1 VYDTARAA
9 LLALTDHVRFERV
22 AVKVLRRQFPGLRIT
37 GPSGDLNRDAFGR
50 PLFGEHDE
58 IVLLVSCEKEWT
70 GKLKRDLGEYGAYP
84 GHDRPEKAI
93 FVTNRSTKQT
103 TQLTWKKWSGKE
115 LGIVLEIVDLNELS
129 LELESDELYQVA
141 ENDLGV
147 RPRGPRVLQ
156 PVAAFRD
163 TQKSRLPG
171 ADSPLVGR
179 VHDMQTLTEAVT
191 PSRQPASTRIVVI
204 EGPGGIGKTR
214 LAVDGAYA
222 AATTLVAATGT
233 AVSADCL
240 SDVPLDTP
248 SIVIIDDAHRSPD
261 LSGIA
266 AMLRDPRFAGVKVVL
281 TVPAGGT
288 PGVLDRIGLDRAEA
302 VIIRLAGLDRGEI
315 DQIVK
320 DRGFSAES
328 FRSHVIE
335 VAQGNPWLAH
345 AACAVAAEQ
354 PTYSWNDTAELL
366 SELIEHRMR
375 HTGPEPDEH
384 RAAAVALALLTSVK
398 DGEELAALAGAV
410 TALPYEPHR
419 LDILLE
425 DLTEAGIAV
434 GPPYAIRP
442 DAAAP
447 VLAAAAL
454 DPGARVKIKLRPALQ
469 VLGRAA
475 VLIPPPE
482 PHRGYGVLGIKPL
495 PHDPDCRLPAI
506 DSLRL
511 AARLSVLAQAAS
523 QRGDRQ
529 TLDVLHQAVRE
540 LPDDADVAA
549 WLDILTLAG
558 AVAPAAPRLAADLRD
573 ALTRQWPPAPAP
585 ASCLWDDDDPARR
598 YRFDIEMLLKQVIA
612 IGEQMGH
619 VDTDRAV
626 SWMLECV
633 WLSHPVLGT
642 LGVRLASQAV
652 RSLLR
657 TRLRTTA
664 QTWDHVFRQRQHVL
678 DAVLRWGRDRRA
690 GPPAGLPATGR
701 AARDPALSAHVLL
714 TAITPL
720 LSVIAEEHLLGK
732 PDAPDAFVWSNYA
745 LPDDPRTRTILMSA
759 ADAAATLLDHLD
771 TQSPAATPVLKA
783 IVGLPQASRAEAA
796 RGLLGAKPLPGYA
809 VQILNEAA
817 ARISGAVASHW
828 HLLPLTIRYAAA
840 ESTARHGARRGLS
853 LEDLSAAGDPIAAAA
868 ADDTAV
874 EQLLTVL
881 PVDQPRQ
888 RTSEASST
896 DRQAENRARAQHLA
910 ETLPA
915 GEAAELLTQIDHA
928 DASSDQYDCLAAFA
942 YTAGQNAPDP
952 QAILSRLSAETLAA
966 SNFLF
971 KGLLQAWP
979 EQALTWLSAN
989 IGTYRVALLALSV
1002 ADEIPPAQEDE
1013 LLDTITAKLAASGT
1027 ARPTE
1032 TDDVHTDRSDATG
1045 TGNAYEDEAGLPDLT
1060 TQLASHLTW
1069 CRAQP
1074 RNRLTK
1080 LVTLSSCAS
1089 DRALPRILAA
1099 IDRILHTPPGQ
1110 LAIAGE
1116 DNQTMRRSLVGILA
1130 RALTPA
1136 NGISSAGLDYDT
1148 ATAAEALGRT
1158 APAETAQMLTDR
1170 TLSATLSVIPSDWEE
1185 MLTQTPAHQREPLA
1199 VAYQELIE
1207 QHLTA
1212 QALTSQTETM
1222 ALDVLSVLG
1231 RGTPRW
1237 TDLIRSWAAGNAI
1250 DRVHAASAIRRCWQD
1265 PIWAELVPQLI
1276 DAGLDEQAMTQLRQ
1290 GLLCIEDGVDALGAS
1305 TRLNALQ
1312 PLLSDIRPAVCQ
1324 FAAEISDTLHALL
1337 SPLPPASPHKSRR

>member
-9 LLALTDHVRFERV
+9 LLALTDHVVFERV
-22 AVKVLRRQFPGLRIT
+22 AVKVLRRQIPGLRIT

-50 PLFGEHDE
+50 PLFGERDE
-58 IVLLVSCEKEWT
+58 IVLLVSCEEKWT
-70 GKLKRDLGEYGAYP
+70 RKLKRDLGQYGTYP
-84 GHDRPEKAI
+84 GHDRPQRAI

-103 TQLTWKKWSGKE
+103 TQVTWKKWSRKE
-115 LGIVLEIVDLNELS
+115 LSIALEIVDLNELS
-129 LELESDELYQVA
+129 LELESDDLYQVA

-147 RPRGPRVLQ
+147 RPRKPRVLQ

-163 TQKSRLPG
+163 MQKSRFPG
-171 ADSPLVGR
+171 AGSPLVGR
-179 VHDMQTLTEAVT
+179 VCEMQTLTAAVT
-191 PSRQPASTRIVVI
+191 PSRQRASSRVVII

-222 AATTLVAATGT
+222 AATTVVAGAGT

-248 SIVIIDDAHRSPD
+248 SIVVADDAHRSAD

-266 AMLRDPRFAGVKVVL
+266 AMLRDPRFASVKLVL
-281 TVPAGGT
+281 TVLAGGT
-288 PGVLDRIGLDRAEA
+288 SGVLERLGLDRAEA
-302 VIIRLAGLDRGEI
+302 VIIRLAGLDRSEI
-315 DQIVK
+315 DQIVM
-320 DRGFSAES
+320 DRGFTGES

-345 AACAVAAEQ
+345 AACTVAAEQ

-366 SELIEHRMR
+366 SKLIEHRIR

-384 RAAAVALALLTSVK
+384 RAAAVALALLTSVR
-398 DGEELAALAGAV
+398 DGEELASLAGAI
-410 TALPYEPHR
+410 TALPGDPHR

-425 DLTEAGIAV
+425 DLAEAGIAA

-475 VLIPPPE
+475 VLSLPSDPA
-482 PHRGYGVLGIKPL
+482 HRGRGVLGIGPL
-495 PHDPDCRLPAI
+495 PEEPDWRFPAI
-506 DSLRL
+506 DCFRL
-511 AARLSVLAQAAS
+511 AAQLSVLAQAAS

-529 TLDVLHQAVRE
+529 TLHVLHQAVRE

-549 WLDILTLAG
+549 WLDILPLAG

-585 ASCLWDDDDPARR
+585 CLWDDDDPARR
-598 YRFDIEMLLKQVIA
+598 CRSDIEMLLKQVITT
-612 IGEQMGH
+612 GEQIGH
-619 VDTDRAV
+619 IDTDRAV

-633 WLSHPVLGT
+633 WLSYPVLGT
-642 LGVRLASQAV
+642 FSVKFASQAI

-657 TRLRTTA
+657 TRLRSTA

-690 GPPAGLPATGR
+690 GPPAGLPAAER
-701 AARDPALSAHVLL
+701 AARDPALPAHVLL
-714 TAITPL
+714 TALTPL
-720 LSVIAEEHLLGK
+720 LSVIAEEHLFGK

-745 LPDDPRTRTILMSA
+745 LPDDPRTRAILMSA
-759 ADAAATLLDHLD
+759 AGEAAILLDHLD
-771 TQSPAATPVLKA
+771 TQSSGARPVLQTIA
-783 IVGLPQASRAEAA
+783 GLPQAIRAEAA
-796 RGLLGAKPLPGYA
+796 RGLAGAKPLPGYA
-809 VQILNEAA
+809 VQALNEAA
-817 ARISGAVASHW
+817 ARISEAVAAHW

-840 ESTARHGARRGLS
+840 KSTARYGARRGHS
-853 LEDLSAAGDPIAAAA
+853 LNDLSADGDPIAAAA
-868 ADDTAV
+868 ARDTAV

-888 RTSEASST
+888 RTGAASNP
-896 DRQAENRARAQHLA
+896 DRQTENRARAQHLA
-910 ETLPA
+910 ETLPP
-915 GEAAELLTQIDHA
+915 GEAAELLTLIDHA
-928 DASSDQYDCLAAFA
+928 DASSDQYDCLTAFA
-942 YTAGQNAPDP
+942 YAAGQNAPDP
-952 QAILSRLSAETLAA
+952 HAILSRLSAETLAA

-971 KGLLQAWP
+971 NGLLRTWP

-989 IGTYRVALLALSV
+989 IGTYRVALLAVSV
-1002 ADEIPPAQEDE
+1002 ADEIPRAREDE
-1013 LLDTITAKLAASGT
+1013 LLDAITAKLAASGT
-1027 ARPTE
+1027 ARPAR
-1032 TDDVHTDRSDATG
+1032 TDDAHTDRSNATG
-1045 TGNAYEDEAGLPDLT
+1045 TGNAYDNEAGLPDLT

-1074 RNRLTK
+1074 RDRLAR
-1080 LVTLSSCAS
+1080 LVTVSSRAS
-1089 DRALPRILAA
+1089 DRVLSRILAA
-1099 IDRILHTPPGQ
+1099 VHGILRTPPGQ

-1116 DNQTMRRSLVGILA
+1116 DGRAMRRSLVAILA
-1130 RALTPA
+1130 RGLTAA
-1136 NGISSAGLDYDT
+1136 NAISRADIDYDT
-1148 ATAAEALGRT
+1148 ATAAEALGRA

-1170 TLSATLSVIPSDWEE
+1170 TLDATLPVIPSAWEE
-1185 MLTQTPAHQREPLA
+1185 LLTQAPAREREPLA

-1212 QALTSQTETM
+1212 RELTSQTATI
-1222 ALDVLSVLG
+1222 ALDVLTVLG

-1250 DRVHAASAIRRCWQD
+1250 NRTYTAGALRRCWHD
-1265 PIWAELVPQLI
+1265 PLWAELVPQLI
-1276 DAGLDEQAMTQLRQ
+1276 DAGLDEQAMMQLRQ
-1290 GLLCIEDGVDALGAS
+1290 GLLCIDDGIDALGVSA
-1305 TRLNALQ
+1305 RLNALR
-1312 PLLSDIRPAVCQ
+1312 PLLSDIRPVVCQ
-1324 FAAEISDTLHALL
+1324 FAAEISDDLHALL
-1337 SPLPPASPHKSRR
+1337 LPLPG